1 MSLALV
7 KTRALLGLEAP
18 EVRVEVHLANGLPA
32 FNLVGLPET
41 AVKESRDRVRSALVT
56 AGFEFPNRRIT
67 VNLSPADLPKEGGRF
82 DLPIALG
89 ILAASG
95 QIPQSS
101 LDAHE
106 FIGELALNG
115 ELRCIKGVLP
125 TALAVA
131 KKGNSLV
138 LAADNAA
145 EAALVS
151 RLQVKPAQH
160 LLEVSAFLLGQ
171 QDLPLMSAQPLAPE
185 HSPSKNYP
193 DLNTVKGQL
202 AAKRALEIAA
212 AGGHNLLL
220 TGPPG
225 SGKTLLASCLPGL
238 LPELDE
244 AEALQVAAIRSIRE
258 GFQINQWRQRPFR
271 SPHHSSSAVALVG
284 GGSNPQ
290 PGEISLAHQGVLF
303 MDELPEFQRQVLEVL
318 REPLES
324 GEIHLARAA
333 RRASYPARFQLVA
346 AMNPCPC
353 GHLGNPEQSCSC
365 SPGQIQRYQGRL
377 SGPLLD
383 RIDLHLEVPVLPPED
398 LWKPA
403 QGESSEQ
410 VRARVVQARQ
420 RQKLRAGKVNAHLSA
435 AELEAGVPLDSEL
448 QQLLSQAM
456 KKMKLSARAA
466 HRLIKVALTL
476 ADLEEQTLAR
486 GHLLEALGYRQFL

>member
-7 KTRALLGLEAP
+7 KTRAILGLEAP

-41 AVKESRDRVRSALVT
+41 AVKESRDRVRSALLT
-56 AGFEFPNRRIT
+56 AGFEFPSRRIT

-95 QIPQSS
+95 QVSQAS
-101 LDAHE
+101 LDKHE

-115 ELRCIKGVLP
+115 ELRPVKGVLP

-131 KKGNSLV
+131 QKRGSLV
-138 LAADNAA
+138 LAQDNAA

-151 RLQVKPAQH
+151 QLEVKAASH

-171 QDLPLMSAQPLAPE
+171 QELPLVQPDLPETANLRSF
-185 HSPSKNYP
+185 P
-193 DLNTVKGQL
+193 DLSSVKGQA
-202 AAKRALEIAA
+202 AAKRALEVAA

-244 AEALQVAAIRSIRE
+244 QQALEVAAIQSIRQ
-258 GFQINQWRQRPFR
+258 GFQVSQWRQRPFR

-303 MDELPEFQRQVLEVL
+303 MDELPEFERRVLEVL

-333 RRASYPARFQLVA
+333 RRATYPANFLLVA

-353 GHLGNPEQSCSC
+353 GHLGNPQQACSC
-365 SPGQIQRYQGRL
+365 TPGQISRYQGRL

-383 RIDLHLEVPVLPPED
+383 RIDLHLEVPALPPED
-398 LWKPA
+398 LWEPA
-403 QGESSEQ
+403 SGESTLS
-410 VRARVVQARQ
+410 VRERVTEARQ
-420 RQKLRAGKVNAHLSA
+420 QQMQRAAKLNSQLTA
-435 AELEAGVPLDSEL
+435 AELEAQVPLKPEL
-448 QQLLSQAM
+448 KQLLSQAM
-456 KKMKLSARAA
+456 RKMKLSARAA
-466 HRLIKVALTL
+466 HRVLKVALTL
-476 ADLEEQTLAR
+476 ADLEGSDKLER
-486 GHLLEALGYRQFL
+486 NHLLEALGYRK

>member
-7 KTRALLGLEAP
+7 KTRAILGLEAP

-41 AVKESRDRVRSALVT
+41 AVKESRDRVRSALLT
-56 AGFEFPNRRIT
+56 AGFEFPSRRIT

-95 QIPQSS
+95 QVTQSS

-115 ELRCIKGVLP
+115 ELRPVKGVLP

-131 KKGNSLV
+131 RKRGSLV
-138 LAADNAA
+138 LAADNAS

-151 RLQVKPAQH
+151 QLQVKAASH
-160 LLEVSAFLLGQ
+160 LLEISAFLLGQ
-171 QDLPLMSAQPLAPE
+171 QELPLVQAELPDILPARN
-185 HSPSKNYP
+185 HP
-193 DLNTVKGQL
+193 DLSAVKGQA
-202 AAKRALEIAA
+202 AAKRALEVAA

-244 AEALQVAAIRSIRE
+244 QEALEVAAIQSIRE
-258 GFQINQWRQRPFR
+258 GFQVSQWRQRPFR

-284 GGSNPQ
+284 GGSNPR

-303 MDELPEFQRQVLEVL
+303 MDELPEFQRKVLEVL

-333 RRASYPARFQLVA
+333 RRATYPADFLLVA

-353 GHLGNPEQSCSC
+353 GHLGDPQQACSC
-365 SPGQIQRYQGRL
+365 SPGQISRYQGRL

-383 RIDLHLEVPVLPPED
+383 RIDLHLEVPALPPEE
-398 LWKPA
+398 LWEPA
-403 QGESSEQ
+403 SGESTFLVRER
-410 VRARVVQARQ
+410 VARARQQQKQ
-420 RQKLRAGKVNAHLSA
+420 RSAKLNSQLTA
-435 AELEAGVPLDSEL
+435 AELEAQVPLEPEL
-448 QQLLSQAM
+448 KQLLTQAM
-456 KKMKLSARAA
+456 RKMKLSARAA
-466 HRLIKVALTL
+466 HRVLKVALTL
-476 ADLEEQTLAR
+476 ADLEGTDKLER
-486 GHLLEALGYRQFL
+486 NHLLEALGYRK